1 MKFCSLISHTNSVDY
16 HSQWD
21 YSSYCSGIENHYQYQ
36 FKKVIGGFNMAR
48 LYTDHLQI
56 GYGDSLIVKD
66 LTIEIPDK
74 KITTIIGSNGCG
86 KSTLLKAITRI
97 IPHQAG
103 SIVLDGGSISMEDTK
118 ALAKKM
124 AILPQ
129 TPESASG
136 LTVGELVSYGRFP
149 YQKGF
154 GRLTKKD
161 HDVINWALEVTGIT
175 DFKYKP
181 VDALSGGQRQR
192 VWIAMALAQETE
204 MIFLDEPT
212 TYLDMAHQLEVLELL
227 QKLNREEGR
236 TIVMVLHDLN
246 QAARFADHI
255 IALKNGQIVKAG
267 KSEDVIKRDVLRK
280 VFQIDAV
287 IGRDPRTNKPMC
299 ITYDLIKGE
308 ENHEKITH
316 SIPALVGAYR

>member
-1 MKFCSLISHTNSVDY
+1 MR
-16 HSQWD
+16 
-21 YSSYCSGIENHYQYQ
+21 
-36 FKKVIGGFNMAR
+36 R
-48 LYTDHLQI
+48 LSTEHLHI
-56 GYGDSLIVKD
+56 GYGEKTIVSD
-66 LTIEIPDK
+66 LTLEIPDQ

-86 KSTLLKAITRI
+86 KSTLLKAMTRI
-97 IPHQAG
+97 IPYQSG
-103 SIVLDGGSISMEDTK
+103 SVILDGASISREDTK
-118 ALAKKM
+118 SLAKKM

-129 TPESASG
+129 NPESAAG

-154 GRLTKKD
+154 GRLNKRD
-161 HDVINWALEVTGIT
+161 IEVIDWALEETGILS
-175 DFKYKP
+175 FKYQP

-192 VWIAMALAQETE
+192 VWIAMSLAQETE

-227 QKLNREEGR
+227 QKLNREQGR

-255 IALKNGQIVKAG
+255 IALKDGKVVKAG
-267 KSEDVIKRDVLRK
+267 SSEAVIQREVLQE
-280 VFQIDAV
+280 VFKIDAE

-299 ITYDLIKGE
+299 ITYNLLKGE
-308 ENHEKITH
+308 DDNEKDTYAN
-316 SIPALVGAYR
+316 PALIRAYS

>member
-1 MKFCSLISHTNSVDY
+1 MVRLSTNDIS
-16 HSQWD
+16 
-21 YSSYCSGIENHYQYQ
+21 
-36 FKKVIGGFNMAR
+36 
-48 LYTDHLQI
+48 I
-56 GYGDSLIVKD
+56 GYGERLIVKS
-66 LTIEIPDK
+66 LSIQIPDK
-74 KITTIIGSNGCG
+74 QITTIIGPNGCG

-97 IPHQAG
+97 ISHQSG
-103 SIVLDGGSISMEDTK
+103 SILLDGKDISKVNTK
-118 ALAKKM
+118 MLAKQM

-161 HDVINWALEVTGIT
+161 YEVIDWALEVTGTI
-175 DFKYKP
+175 DYKFRP

-204 MIFLDEPT
+204 IIFLDEPT

-227 QKLNREEGR
+227 QKLNHEQER

-255 IALKNGQIVKAG
+255 IALKDGEIVKAG
-267 KSEDVIKRDVLRK
+267 SCEEVISHKVLKK
-280 VFQIDAV
+280 VFNIDAV
-287 IGRDPRTNKPMC
+287 IGHDPRTKKPMC
-299 ITYDLIKGE
+299 VTYNLLKGE
-308 ENHEKITH
+308 TKHEKTTTAIY
-316 SIPALVGAYR
+316 PALSVNY

>member
-1 MKFCSLISHTNSVDY
+1 MV
-16 HSQWD
+16 
-21 YSSYCSGIENHYQYQ
+21 
-36 FKKVIGGFNMAR
+36 R
-48 LYTDHLQI
+48 LYTNELNI
-56 GYGDSLIVKD
+56 GYGERLIVKN
-66 LTIEIPDK
+66 LSVQIPDR
-74 KITTIIGSNGCG
+74 KISTIIGPNGCG

-97 IPHQAG
+97 IPQQSG
-103 SIVLDGGSISMEDTK
+103 TVVLDGKDILQENTK

-161 HDVINWALEVTGIT
+161 MDVIDWALEVTGT
-175 DFKYKP
+175 GDFKYRS
-181 VDALSGGQRQR
+181 VDALSGGQRQH

-204 MIFLDEPT
+204 IIFLDEPT

-227 QKLNREEGR
+227 QKLNREQER
-236 TIVMVLHDLN
+236 TIIMVLHDLN
-246 QAARFADHI
+246 QAARFADYI
-255 IALKNGQIVKAG
+255 IALKDGQIVKAG
-267 KSEDVIKRDVLRK
+267 NCEQVMTHEVLKK
-280 VFQIDAV
+280 VFQIDAE

-299 ITYDLIKGE
+299 MTYNLIKGE
-308 ENHEKITH
+308 NMYEENPDAVYSTL
-316 SIPALVGAYR
+316 SVNY

>member
-1 MKFCSLISHTNSVDY
+1 MV
-16 HSQWD
+16 
-21 YSSYCSGIENHYQYQ
+21 
-36 FKKVIGGFNMAR
+36 R
-48 LYTDHLQI
+48 LYTENLNI
-56 GYGDSLIVKD
+56 GYDERLIVKN
-66 LTIEIPDK
+66 LSVKIPDK

-97 IPHQAG
+97 IAQQSG
-103 SIVLDGGSISMEDTK
+103 MVVLDGKNISKENTK
-118 ALAKKM
+118 NLAKKM

-161 HDVINWALEVTGIT
+161 FQVIDWALEVTGII
-175 DFKYKP
+175 DFKFRP
-181 VDALSGGQRQR
+181 VDSLSGGQRQR

-204 MIFLDEPT
+204 IIFLDEPT

-227 QKLNREEGR
+227 QKLNLEQGR

-246 QAARFADHI
+246 QAARFADYI
-255 IALKNGQIVKAG
+255 IALKEGQIVKAG
-267 KSEDVIKRDVLRK
+267 ECEKVITHDVLK
-280 VFQIDAV
+280 QVFQIDAQ

-299 ITYDLIKGE
+299 ITYNLLKGE
-308 ENHEKITH
+308 TKNEKAI
-316 SIPALVGAYR
+316 IPIYPALSVNY

>member
-1 MKFCSLISHTNSVDY
+1 MV
-16 HSQWD
+16 
-21 YSSYCSGIENHYQYQ
+21 
-36 FKKVIGGFNMAR
+36 R
-48 LYTDHLQI
+48 LSTDDLSI
-56 GYGDSLIVKD
+56 GYGERLIVKS
-66 LTIEIPDK
+66 LSIEIPDR
-74 KITTIIGSNGCG
+74 KITTIIGPNGCG

-97 IPHQAG
+97 ISHQSG
-103 SIVLDGGSISMEDTK
+103 SILLDGKDISKVNTK
-118 ALAKKM
+118 ILAKQM

-161 HDVINWALEVTGIT
+161 YEVIDWALEVTGTI
-175 DFKYKP
+175 DYKFRP

-204 MIFLDEPT
+204 IIFLDEPT

-227 QKLNREEGR
+227 QKLNHEQER

-255 IALKNGQIVKAG
+255 IALKDGEIVKAG
-267 KSEDVIKRDVLRK
+267 NCEEVISHKVLKK
-280 VFQIDAV
+280 VFNIDAL
-287 IGRDPRTNKPMC
+287 IGHDPRTKKPMC
-299 ITYDLIKGE
+299 ITYNLLKGE
-308 ENHEKITH
+308 TKDEKTTTAIY
-316 SIPALVGAYR
+316 SALSVNY

>member
-1 MKFCSLISHTNSVDY
+1 
-16 HSQWD
+16 
-21 YSSYCSGIENHYQYQ
+21 
-36 FKKVIGGFNMAR
+36 MAR
-48 LYTDHLQI
+48 LYTDDLSI
-56 GYGDSLIVKD
+56 GYGERLIVKN
-66 LTIEIPDK
+66 LSVPIPDK

-97 IPHQAG
+97 IPHQSG
-103 SIVLDGGSISMEDTK
+103 NVILDGENIARENTK
-118 ALAKKM
+118 LLAKKM

-149 YQKGF
+149 YQRGF
-154 GRLTKKD
+154 GRLTKRD
-161 HDVINWALEVTGIT
+161 IEVIDWALEVTGTI
-175 DFKYKP
+175 DFKYRP

-204 MIFLDEPT
+204 IIFLDEPT

-227 QKLNREEGR
+227 QRLNDEQER

-246 QAARFADHI
+246 QAARFADYI
-255 IALKNGQIVKAG
+255 IAMKNGEIVKAG
-267 KSEDVIKRDVLRK
+267 DCEEVMTSDVLKK
-280 VFQIDAV
+280 VFQIDAE

-299 ITYDLIKGE
+299 ITYNLIKGA
-308 ENHEKITH
+308 TA
-316 SIPALVGAYR
+316 S